1 MFLGLFF
8 LAHINTLSVSVQFQ
22 GRLFK
27 ISCCFHTDERVVEFV
42 KENTTWGQF
51 G

>member
-1 MFLGLFF
+1 MFLSLFF

-27 ISCCFHTDERVVEFV
+27 ILCCFHSDARVV
-42 KENTTWGQF
+42 
-51 G
+51 